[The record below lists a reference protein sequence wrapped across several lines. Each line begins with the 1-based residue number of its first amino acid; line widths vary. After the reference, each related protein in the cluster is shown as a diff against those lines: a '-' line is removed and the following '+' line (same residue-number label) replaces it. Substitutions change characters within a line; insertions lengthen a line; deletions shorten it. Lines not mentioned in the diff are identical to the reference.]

1 MDVHAWKDRESGVY
15 VVEAPQRLEGE
26 TAVTFRSKVKS
37 IVDEGNYCLVI
48 DLKDTM
54 YMDSSGLGAMVSR
67 IATTRSSGGDIRLAN
82 LNPFIQELIQ
92 VTNLN
97 RVFQIFDSTEAAIAS
112 FGKIAKKHQPQ
123 KKTVSMNVVSHPSL
137 S

>member
-1 MDVHAWKDRESGVY
+1 MDVYAWKDRESGVY
-15 VVEAPQRLEGE
+15 VIEAPQRLEGE
-26 TAVTFRSKVKS
+26 TAVAFRSKVKS
-37 IVDEGNYCLVI
+37 IVDEGHYCLVI
-48 DLKDTM
+48 DLKDTV

-67 IATTRSSGGDIRLAN
+67 IATTRSNGGDIRLAN

-112 FGKIAKKHQPQ
+112 FGDKARKKQTEEN
-123 KKTVSMNVVSHPSL
+123 TVSSNVVTHP
-137 S
+137 